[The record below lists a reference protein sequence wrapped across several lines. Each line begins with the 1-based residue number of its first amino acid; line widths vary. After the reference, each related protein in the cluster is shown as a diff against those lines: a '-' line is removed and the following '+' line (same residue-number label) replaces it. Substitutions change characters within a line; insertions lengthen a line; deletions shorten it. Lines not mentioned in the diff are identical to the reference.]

1 MKKRTAT
8 IIKIGAGVA
17 VAAAAVF
24 MISNFVGG
32 KVEKATQSSYEMYSA
47 VPAERIDLEMYTRGS
62 GLFTSFNTS
71 QLKVDEGSKI
81 TQRYVN
87 DGEAVKA
94 NQNVFLTSNGYESS
108 YIKTPISGLFFEKQ
122 GESNTSTY
130 EVYDITD
137 TGIMI
142 QVSESNVAKMQIGQ
156 TAKVLFTAI
165 DKELDG
171 KVSYISKVAENGS
184 FPVRISVPYS
194 EDLRFG
200 YNASVKIITASKQQ
214 ALCVPYNAVMFD
226 GDKAYVVKKK
236 HLKAVNKDGN
246 ITDDMKTYIKV
257 GVSDNDYVEVLEGL
271 NENDQILM
279 GNYY

>member
-8 IIKIGAGVA
+8 IIKVGAGVA
-17 VAAAAVF
+17 VVAAAVF
-24 MISNFVGG
+24 MISKFVGG
-32 KVEKATQSSYEMYSA
+32 KVETATQSGYEMYSA
-47 VPAERIDLEMYTRGS
+47 VAAERIDLETYTRGS
-62 GLFTSFNTS
+62 GLFTSFNTA
-71 QLKVDEGSKI
+71 QLKVEDGQKI

-87 DGEAVKA
+87 DGDAVKA
-94 NQNVFLTSNGYESS
+94 NQAIFLANNGYENS
-108 YIKTPISGLFFEKQ
+108 YIKTPIAGLFFEKQ
-122 GESNTSTY
+122 GENNTAAY
-130 EVYDITD
+130 EVYDITN

-171 KVSYISKVAENGS
+171 KVSYISKVADNGS
-184 FPVRISVPYS
+184 FPVRITIPYS

-236 HLKAVNKDGN
+236 HMKAANKDGN
-246 ITDDMKTYIKV
+246 ITDEMKTYIKV
-257 GVSDNDYVEVLEGL
+257 GISDNDYVEVLEGL
-271 NENDQILM
+271 RENDQILI